1 MRLLL
6 VTIVTGL
13 VVATAG
19 VLLGAWWTP
28 FVIGVAFGLVI
39 TRPVVAIG
47 LGAVSGF
54 LAWLL
59 PLLGE
64 EVRYGLGPP
73 AATLAAIM
81 GFGHQGAIPVGLTLL
96 VGTLLGLTG
105 AWVTCAARSLLP
117 RKSG

>member
-1 MRLLL
+1 MRLL

-13 VVATAG
+13 VVAIAG

-28 FVIGVAFGLVI
+28 FVIGVAFGLVV
-39 TRPVVAIG
+39 TRPVVSIG
-47 LGAVSGF
+47 LGAVGGL

-64 EVRYGLGPP
+64 EVRYGLGPT
-73 AATLAAIM
+73 AASLAAIM
-81 GFGHQGAIPVGLTLL
+81 GFGHEGAIPVVLTLL

-105 AWVTCAARSLLP
+105 AWVTCAARSLVP